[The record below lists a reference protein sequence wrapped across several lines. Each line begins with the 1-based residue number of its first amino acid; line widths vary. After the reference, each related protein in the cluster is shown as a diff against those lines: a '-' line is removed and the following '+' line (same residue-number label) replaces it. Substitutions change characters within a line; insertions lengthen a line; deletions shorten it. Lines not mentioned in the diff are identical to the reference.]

1 MIKVYLFL
9 ILWVLIS
16 TGIPIYYH
24 IEKWGFNW
32 LQACMSFFLGLNF
45 LICLWEVSLGYHITT
60 IHKEYTL
67 LLRKYKKNP
76 FEAIMKLFM
85 HDITINEICC
95 GKFWS
100 KIWSHYSL
108 YDPSYSNRES
118 FGFFIDVG
126 NGWSM
131 MVPTLLMLYTM
142 TYDINNISPIAI
154 GVIGIISNYQ
164 MFYGTVIYFLSFFMN
179 NRHHNKS
186 VIEVALFVGLSNG
199 IWFFFPLLGMYIN
212 YQLIISGSMHV
223 LR

>member
-16 TGIPIYYH
+16 TGVPIYYH
-24 IEKWGFNW
+24 TEKWGFNW

-45 LICLWEVSLGYHITT
+45 LICLWEVCLGYHITT
-60 IHKEYTL
+60 IHKEYTSL
-67 LLRKYKKNP
+67 SRKYKKNP

-85 HDITINEICC
+85 HDITINEICN

-108 YDPSYSNRES
+108 YDSSYSNRES

-131 MVPTLLMLYTM
+131 MIPTILMLYTM
-142 TYDINNISPIAI
+142 TYDINFSPIAV

-164 MFYGTVIYFLSFFMN
+164 MFYGTVIYFLSFFIN

-186 VIEVALFVGLSNG
+186 ITEVALFVGLSNG

-212 YQLIISGSMHV
+212 YELIVSGSMHL